1 MSIKDRTGQGLS
13 NVFDSES
20 LMSCEPAF
28 DDIVQLAA
36 DILDAQ
42 MAALCLIAEGRLWV
56 KAEIGLG
63 IDETVL
69 DMAIATQ
76 AAFQPGVFVVPDA
89 AKDNRF
95 ASHPRVI
102 GTPNL
107 RFYAGALLETP
118 EGAPLGVLCV
128 LDTAPRPQG
137 ISKRQRRSLAALVG
151 QVMAQLDLRRAL
163 ARDLA
168 HRQILEQVQRAAGLG
183 VWQWKVGTQALK
195 WSDELCRIAGRDLAM
210 FEATGDS
217 ALACLHPDDVSAT
230 LEWLWAA
237 ARDDRCQEHHCR
249 IVRPNGQVRHCWI
262 NRSQMFR
269 RNDATIVIGGLCQ
282 DITERQQAEQA
293 LRESVEH
300 YRYSVE
306 LNPQIPWTAGPD
318 GRVDEVSHRWEA
330 LTGMLSEEAY
340 GEGWVKAL
348 HPDDVQAT
356 LAEWTRARQTG
367 QPVDIEYRLCMLDG
381 EYRWFRTRA
390 AARLD
395 DSARVMRWYGTVE
408 DVHDSKLADKALR
421 ESEERLQL
429 AVKVTGLGIWDYDAR
444 TRTRRWSRGLRT
456 ILGVDSDTSADN
468 DTFLALVH
476 PDDRADIVR
485 QLAVARDPSI
495 GSEFESIF
503 RVQRANDGAWRWV
516 TAAGRKLFDS
526 SGTLSRVISTLRD
539 VTEQHTA
546 EENIRW
552 AATHDPLT
560 QLPNRFLFQEELDQ
574 ALQRPGPATAKLG
587 LLLLDVDQFKQINDT
602 LGHDA
607 GDALLRAFGE
617 RLRAGLRSGDMVARL
632 GGDEFGVILQNIGG
646 EQDIKAAVAS
656 LLDRLREPFIYD
668 GRIVDCRASIGGSLY
683 PDHAGNSADLRKHA
697 DIALYMAKGSSRGGL
712 VVFDVSMHA
721 NMQRRFSMHHL
732 ARRAVDAGRII
743 PFYQPK
749 IDLNTGQ
756 LMGFEALLRWKNGR
770 GAIQLPASIAAAFE
784 DINLATAI
792 GNCMLENVVGDMQR
806 WLHQGLDFGH
816 VALNASAAEFR
827 HDDLA
832 ERILGR
838 LQAADVPTHCLE
850 LEVTETVFLGR
861 GSEYV
866 ERALKTLSA
875 AGVRIALDDFG
886 TGYASLLHL
895 KQYPV
900 DIIKMDQSFVRDL
913 EEDSSDAAIV
923 RAVLNLGQS
932 LGISIVAEGIETP
945 AQAAYLWAQGCDY
958 GQGFFFGRPMAA
970 GRIPGLISGWTPS
983 DDWKA
988 AVAPRAVSGISRR
1001 FDAVT

>member
-1 MSIKDRTGQGLS
+1 MNVEDRTGQGLPTG
-13 NVFDSES
+13 FAFES
-20 LMSCEPAF
+20 LALREPAF

-36 DILDAQ
+36 DILHTP
-42 MAALCLIAEGRLWV
+42 MAALCLIAEGRLWL

-63 IDETVL
+63 IDEAVP
-69 DMAIATQ
+69 DMAIGAQ

-89 AKDNRF
+89 ARDSGF
-95 ASHPRVI
+95 ARHPWVS
-102 GTPNL
+102 GAPHM

-118 EGAPLGVLCV
+118 EALPLGVLCV
-128 LDTAPRPQG
+128 LDTDPRPQG
-137 ISKRQRRSLAALVG
+137 ISERQRRALTALAG

-168 HRQILEQVQRAAGLG
+168 HRQILEQAQRAAGLG
-183 VWQWKVGTQALK
+183 VWQWEIGTQALK
-195 WSDELCRIAGRDLAM
+195 WSDELCRIAGRDPMTFDVTCDGAV
-210 FEATGDS
+210 
-217 ALACLHPDDVSAT
+217 ACLHPDDVSAT
-230 LEWLWAA
+230 LNWLQAA
-237 ARDDRCQEHHCR
+237 AQGDSCPDHHCR
-249 IVRPNGQVRHCWI
+249 IVRPSGEVRHCWI
-262 NRSQMFR
+262 NRSQMPGQH
-269 RNDATIVIGGLCQ
+269 DTATVIGGLCQ
-282 DITERQQAEQA
+282 DITDRQRAEQA
-293 LRESVEH
+293 LRESEEH

-318 GRVDEVSHRWEA
+318 GQVEEVSHRWQA
-330 LTGMLSEEAY
+330 LTGILADDAY
-340 GEGWVKAL
+340 GEGWVQAL
-348 HPDDVQAT
+348 HPDDVQAS
-356 LAEWTRARQTG
+356 LAEWKKALQTG
-367 QPVDIEYRLCMLDG
+367 RPVDAEYRLRMRDG
-381 EYRWFRTRA
+381 GYRWFRARA
-390 AARLD
+390 AARRD
-395 DSARVMRWYGTVE
+395 DSGRIVRWYGTLE
-408 DVHDSKLADKALR
+408 DIHDSKLADKALR

-444 TRTRRWSRGLRT
+444 ARTRRWSRGLRT
-456 ILGVDSDTSADN
+456 ILGVDSDTPADN

-476 PDDRADIVR
+476 PDDRAEIVR

-495 GSEFESIF
+495 GSEFESVF
-503 RVQRANDGAWRWV
+503 RIQRANDGAWRWV

-526 SGTLSRVISTLRD
+526 SGKLSRVISTLRD

-574 ALQRPGPATAKLG
+574 ALQRPAPAAAKLG

-632 GGDEFGVILQNIGG
+632 GGDEFGVILQNING
-646 EQDIKAAVAS
+646 EQDIRAAVAS

-749 IDLNTGQ
+749 IDLNTGH
-756 LMGFEALLRWKNGR
+756 LTGFEALLRWKNGR

-838 LQAADVPTHCLE
+838 LQAAEVPTHCLE

-875 AGVRIALDDFG
+875 EGVRIALDDFG

-945 AQAAYLWAQGCDY
+945 AQAAYLWAQGCDF
-958 GQGFFFGRPMAA
+958 GQGYLFGKPMAA

-988 AVAPRAVSGISRR
+988 AVAPRAVSGVSRR